1 VLSGVHMS
9 KQKVASPAS
18 ARGREAR
25 TRILH
30 AALRV
35 FGRDGFDLATTRRIA
50 QQADV
55 SLPAIKYY
63 FENKEGLYIACAREI
78 VDRYQTEVGDQL
90 GAIVADLESGCSADV
105 ARDHLKW
112 LMRRVSA
119 IAGREGAESRTAFVL
134 REMNERGPAFEIL
147 YRELWQPGV
156 RLTAALIARIEEKP
170 APDQESHLRALM
182 LHASLTA
189 FSTTR
194 PVSLRY
200 LANVSIPPEDDAEAL
215 AIVDADIELLGVAAR
230 TRVRQGSD

>member
-1 VLSGVHMS
+1 MS
-9 KQKVASPAS
+9 NEQVPSPTS

-25 TRILH
+25 SRILR

-50 QQADV
+50 HEADV

-63 FENKEGLYIACAREI
+63 FENKQGLYLACAREI
-78 VDRYQTEVGDQL
+78 VDRYQTEVGGELQ
-90 GAIVADLESGCSADV
+90 AIVVDLDSGCSPDA
-105 ARDHLKW
+105 ARGHLKW
-112 LMRRVSA
+112 VMRRVSA
-119 IAGREGAESRTAFVL
+119 IAEGEGAGSRTAFVL
-134 REMNERGPAFEIL
+134 RELNEQGPAFEVL

-170 APDQESHLRALM
+170 VPDRESHLRALM

-200 LANVSIPPEDDAEAL
+200 LDNVSIAPDDDGDAL
-215 AIVDADIELLGVAAR
+215 TIVDAHIDQLGATSR
-230 TRVRQGSD
+230 IRQAST

>member
-1 VLSGVHMS
+1 MS
-9 KQKVASPAS
+9 KQVASPTS

-25 TRILH
+25 TRILR

-50 QQADV
+50 QEADV

-63 FENKEGLYIACAREI
+63 FENKEGLYLACAREI
-78 VDRYQTEVGDQL
+78 VDRYQTEVGDELQ
-90 GAIVADLESGCSADV
+90 AILVDLERGCSPDA

-112 LMRRVSA
+112 VMRRVSA
-119 IAGREGAESRTAFVL
+119 IARGEGAGSRTAFVL
-134 REMNERGPAFEIL
+134 REMNEQGPAFEIL

-156 RLTAALIARIEEKP
+156 RLTAALIARIEEKS

-200 LANVSIPPEDDAEAL
+200 LESASIAPDDDAEAL
-215 AIVDADIELLGVAAR
+215 AIVDAHIDQLGAAAPS
-230 TRVRQGSD
+230 RVRQASN

>member
-1 VLSGVHMS
+1 MS
-9 KQKVASPAS
+9 KQVASPTS

-25 TRILH
+25 TRILR

-50 QQADV
+50 QEAGV

-63 FENKEGLYIACAREI
+63 FENKEGLYLACAREI
-78 VDRYQTEVGDQL
+78 VDRYQTEVGDELQ
-90 GAIVADLESGCSADV
+90 AIVADLETGCSPDA

-112 LMRRVSA
+112 VMRRVSA
-119 IAGREGAESRTAFVL
+119 IARGEGAGSRTAFVL
-134 REMNERGPAFEIL
+134 RELNEQGPAFEIL

-170 APDQESHLRALM
+170 VSDQESHLRALM

-200 LANVSIPPEDDAEAL
+200 LETVSIAPDGDAEAL
-215 AIVDADIELLGVAAR
+215 AIVDAHIDQLGAAAPS
-230 TRVRQGSD
+230 RVRQASN